1 MKKRIY
7 FNAFHMNCVVHQSPG
22 LWVHHED
29 QMCAYTEL
37 GTWVELAQL
46 LERGKFDALFLAD
59 VVGVYDVY
67 RGSREAAL
75 TQAAQI
81 PVNDPMLLIPA
92 MAYATE
98 HLGFAFT
105 SSVLQYH
112 PFTFARLIS
121 TLDHL
126 TKGRIAWNIVTSYLE
141 SAGRNFGQPGL
152 PPHDERYDIAD
163 EYLEVCYKLW
173 EASWAEGAV
182 VKDRRRG
189 VYADPAKVRDIDHE
203 GRYFRVHGCHLAE
216 PSPQRTP
223 VLYQAGASPRGRQFA
238 ARHAECV
245 FVLGANPQVVGQY
258 IQDTREK
265 ARQRGRNPEDLL
277 FLAYVKVITG
287 DTEAAAR
294 WKYEGFFEQISYD
307 GGLALLSGWTGID
320 FGQFAPEQPL
330 EYIETNAIRT
340 IVHGFTEADPSRKW
354 TMRDLAKYV
363 GIGGAGPV
371 LVGTPE
377 QLAETFQEWV
387 RAGVDGFNL
396 AYGITQ
402 ATFVAFMQ
410 GVVPVLQRRGL
421 MQTEYQEGTLREK
434 LFGKGQARLC
444 APHPAAQYRRAGAN
458 AADGTGQ
465 GLQRSEGSAGVSTAK

>member
-1 MKKRIY
+1 MGKRIY

-22 LWVHHED
+22 LWVHPDDRMHK
-29 QMCAYTEL
+29 YTDL
-37 GTWVELAQL
+37 RTWVELAQL

-67 RGSREAAL
+67 RGNREAAV

-81 PVNDPMLLIPA
+81 PVNDPVMLIPA

-105 SSVLQYH
+105 SSVLQNH
-112 PFTFARLIS
+112 PFTFARTIS

-141 SAGRNFGQPGL
+141 SAGRNFGRPGL
-152 PPHDERYDIAD
+152 QQHDERYDMAD

-173 EASWAEGAV
+173 EASWEDGAV
-182 VKDRRRG
+182 LRDRQRG
-189 VYADPAKVRDIDHE
+189 IYADPAKVHDVHHE
-203 GRYFRVHGCHLAE
+203 GPYFTVHGCHLSE

-265 ARQRGRNPEDLL
+265 ARQQGRNPDDII

-294 WKYEGFFEQISYD
+294 RQYDGFFEQISYD

-320 FGQFAPEQPL
+320 FGQFEPDQQL

-340 IVHGFTEADPSRKW
+340 IVHGFTEADPGRKW
-354 TMRDLAKYV
+354 TLRDLAKYV

-377 QLAETFQEWV
+377 QLADTFQEWV

-396 AYGITQ
+396 AYAITPD
-402 ATFVAFMQ
+402 TFTDFIE

-421 MQTEYQEGTLREK
+421 MQTEYGEGTLREK
-434 LFGKGQARLC
+434 LFGKGHARLRD
-444 APHPAAQYRRAGAN
+444 PHPAAQYRGA
-458 AADGTGQ
+458 
-465 GLQRSEGSAGVSTAK
+465 